1 MGINQLYTFIDLYFY
16 IFIDLYLYK
25 FIFLYSWL
33 NKEME
38 AIERNKVNT
47 KMPDK
52 ESMYSFYLKFKAV
65 HPDSVLIILED
76 SEFCCLYGNDAII
89 VSYLSR
95 YTPKAGLI
103 CGNMVIQIGLRINRS
118 MNYVVSKLKEA
129 RISYYIINRTT
140 GYKEE
145 DKFIS
150 EDQEAYKKYLP
161 EAKKYVL
168 IKSKAEAIKLKID
181 KLLDYPDNA
190 IEKLNKIENILEE

>member
-1 MGINQLYTFIDLYFY
+1 MEEIEKD
-16 IFIDLYLYK
+16 K
-25 FIFLYSWL
+25 
-33 NKEME
+33 KE
-38 AIERNKVNT
+38 IRT
-47 KMPDK
+47 PDK

-65 HPDSVLIILED
+65 HPESVLIILED
-76 SEFCCLYGNDAII
+76 DDFCCLYENDAIL

-118 MNYVVSKLKEA
+118 MNYVISKLKEA
-129 RISYYIINRTT
+129 RVSYYIINRTT

-150 EDQEAYKKYLP
+150 EDKEAFKRYLP

-168 IKSKAEAIKLKID
+168 IKSKAEAVKFKID
-181 KLLDYPDNA
+181 KLLDYPDDA
-190 IEKLNKIENILEE
+190 IEKLNKIERILEE

>member
-1 MGINQLYTFIDLYFY
+1 MYR
-16 IFIDLYLYK
+16 
-25 FIFLYSWL
+25 FIFLYGWL

-38 AIERNKVNT
+38 DIERNKANN

-52 ESMYSFYLKFKAV
+52 ESMYSFYLKFKSV
-65 HPDSVLIILED
+65 HPDSVLIIFED
-76 SEFCCLYGNDAII
+76 AEFCCLYGNDAII

-145 DKFIS
+145 DRFIS
-150 EDQEAYKKYLP
+150 EDKEAYKKYLP

-190 IEKLNKIENILEE
+190 IEKLNKIESILEE

>member
-1 MGINQLYTFIDLYFY
+1 MED
-16 IFIDLYLYK
+16 
-25 FIFLYSWL
+25 
-33 NKEME
+33 KERSNSN
-38 AIERNKVNT
+38 I

-65 HPDSVLIILED
+65 HPESVLIILED
-76 SEFCCLYGNDAII
+76 DDFCCLYGNDAIL

-118 MNYVVSKLKEA
+118 MNYVISKLKEA
-129 RISYYIINRTT
+129 RVSYYIINRTT

-150 EDQEAYKKYLP
+150 EDKEAFKRYLP

-168 IKSKAEAIKLKID
+168 IKSKAEAVKFKID
-181 KLLDYPDNA
+181 KLLDYPDDA
-190 IEKLNKIENILEE
+190 IEKLNKIERILEE

>member
-95 YTPKAGLI
+95 YTPKAALI

>member
-1 MGINQLYTFIDLYFY
+1 MENIEQ
-16 IFIDLYLYK
+16 
-25 FIFLYSWL
+25 
-33 NKEME
+33 NKTN
-38 AIERNKVNT
+38 I

-65 HPDSVLIILED
+65 HPDSVLIIFED

-103 CGNMVIQIGLRINRS
+103 CGNMVIQIGLRISRS
-118 MNYVVSKLKEA
+118 MNYVISKLREA

-150 EDQEAYKKYLP
+150 EDREAFKKYLP

-168 IKSKAEAIKLKID
+168 IKSKAEEIKLKID

-190 IEKLNKIENILEE
+190 IEKLNKIDSILEG

>member
-1 MGINQLYTFIDLYFY
+1 MEEIEKD
-16 IFIDLYLYK
+16 K
-25 FIFLYSWL
+25 
-33 NKEME
+33 KE
-38 AIERNKVNT
+38 IRT
-47 KMPDK
+47 PDK

-65 HPDSVLIILED
+65 HPESVLIILED
-76 SEFCCLYGNDAII
+76 DDFCCLYGNDAIL

-118 MNYVVSKLKEA
+118 MNYVISKLKEA
-129 RISYYIINRTT
+129 RVSYYIINRTT

-150 EDQEAYKKYLP
+150 EDKEAFKRYLP

-168 IKSKAEAIKLKID
+168 IKSKAEAVKFKID
-181 KLLDYPDNA
+181 KLLDYPDDA
-190 IEKLNKIENILEE
+190 IEKLNKIERILEEWNKSN